1 MTTRLTAATFG
12 CSLAVA
18 LGLGAGIAQ
27 AGVTSQPP
35 GDLGPQSQSPKQSSS
50 GPNPAYF
57 MPADPHLSMLDQA
70 RAAEFAKGRKLN
82 SIGFTQVAA
91 IENALIHPS
100 LAKSREKLISK
111 SLDTGN

>member
-1 MTTRLTAATFG
+1 MTTRFTASALG

-27 AGVTSQPP
+27 AGAASQPP
-35 GDLGPQSQSPKQSSS
+35 GGLGPQAPKQSSS

-70 RAAEFAKGRKLN
+70 RAAKFAKGKSLDN
-82 SIGFTQVAA
+82 IGFTQVAA

-100 LAKSREKLISK
+100 LAQSREKLITK
-111 SLDTGN
+111 SLNTGR